1 MPKSAMNSLAKCLHH
16 LSDKDKKRMLSSI
29 KTLSDSENIMFE
41 CALELHG
48 SKEARE
54 MFQTMSHVENDPVEQ
69 AYREFMDASER
80 KSIKG
85 TDEYERYR
93 DVLREMDKDNV
104 KRKQVLREMLKRDN
118 DGIQALISI
127 FRKCEEDDKD
137 IKDAIKDVLKLDKE
151 KDKVAVAKLMRS
163 IKKVPLADNKKL
175 KLFYYPY

>member
-1 MPKSAMNSLAKCLHH
+1 MQGRMDYIEAAMKDPNIDPDDLEKFQTSLNELKAAKEKLIKSIRNFEPKEALMPKSAMNSLAKCLHH

-104 KRKQVLREMLKRDN
+104 KENKYCE
-118 DGIQALISI
+118 
-127 FRKCEEDDKD
+127 KC
-137 IKDAIKDVLKLDKE
+137 
-151 KDKVAVAKLMRS
+151 
-163 IKKVPLADNKKL
+163 
-175 KLFYYPY
+175 